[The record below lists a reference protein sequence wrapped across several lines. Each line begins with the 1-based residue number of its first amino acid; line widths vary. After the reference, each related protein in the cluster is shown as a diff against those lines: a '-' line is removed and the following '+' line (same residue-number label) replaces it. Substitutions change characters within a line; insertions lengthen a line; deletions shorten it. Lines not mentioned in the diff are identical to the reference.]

1 MLYEMLFSCSNEHYQ
16 KSTNNFKHCKMRS
29 KKKNFMLII
38 LCFSF
43 SLVNAQYEIKP
54 EKGYTPQIGI
64 MVDMLEDLK
73 DRITEITH
81 DLDQA
86 ETDYLFDEN
95 ANSIGAII
103 MHLIANESY
112 YQVEFLQERTWT
124 EKEEEFWGVAGDLG
138 EKSRDLIKGKPI
150 KYYLDLWDQVR
161 KKTLEGLKAK
171 DDEWFAASIDEGLN
185 NHYVWFHVLEH
196 SANHMG
202 QIALV
207 KNRLPK

>member
-1 MLYEMLFSCSNEHYQ
+1 M
-16 KSTNNFKHCKMRS
+16 KSL
-29 KKKNFMLII
+29 KKNAAILI
-38 LCFSF
+38 LCFSL
-43 SLVNAQYEIKP
+43 SLMNAQYEIKP
-54 EKGYTPQIGI
+54 EIGYTPQIGL

-73 DRITEITH
+73 DRITEITS

-86 ETDYLFDEN
+86 ETDYLFDAK

-103 MHLIANESY
+103 MHLVATEAY
-112 YQVEFLQERTWT
+112 FQVETLEERIWT
-124 EKEEEFWGVAGDLG
+124 DEEAEFWGVATGLG
-138 EKSRDLIKGKPI
+138 EKYRDKLKEKPI

-161 KKTLEGLKAK
+161 EKTLEGLKTK
-171 DDEWFAASIDEGLN
+171 DDAWFAASIDESMN
-185 NHYVWFHVLEH
+185 NHWAWFHILEH

>member
-1 MLYEMLFSCSNEHYQ
+1 MKTL
-16 KSTNNFKHCKMRS
+16 
-29 KKKNFMLII
+29 KKNTTLLI
-38 LCFSF
+38 LCFSL
-43 SLVNAQYEIKP
+43 STVNAQYEIKP

-73 DRITEITH
+73 DRITVITG

-86 ETDYLFDEN
+86 ETDYLFDDK

-103 MHLIANESY
+103 MHLVATEAY
-112 YQVEFLQERTWT
+112 AQVETLEERVWT
-124 EKEEEFWGVAGDLG
+124 DEEREFWIIAAGLG
-138 EKSRDLIKGKPI
+138 AESRDKLKGKPI

-161 KKTLEGLKAK
+161 KKTLEGFKAK
-171 DDEWFAASIDEGLN
+171 DDVWFAANIDESMN
-185 NHYVWFHVLEH
+185 NHWAWFHILEH
-196 SANHMG
+196 QANHMG

>member
-1 MLYEMLFSCSNEHYQ
+1 MSP
-16 KSTNNFKHCKMRS
+16 
-29 KKKNFMLII
+29 KKKNIVLIM
-38 LCFSF
+38 LCFSL
-43 SLVNAQYEIKP
+43 SIANAQYEIKP
-54 EKGYTPQIGI
+54 ETGYTPQIGI

-73 DRITEITH
+73 DRITEITY
-81 DLDQA
+81 DLDQT
-86 ETDYLFDEN
+86 ETDYLFDAK

-103 MHLIANESY
+103 MHLVANESY
-112 YQVEFLQERTWT
+112 YQVESLQERTWT
-124 EKEEEFWGVAGDLG
+124 EKEEEFWGVAGGLG
-138 EKSRDLIKGKPI
+138 EKSRDVIKGKPI

-171 DDEWFAASIDEGLN
+171 DDVWFAASIDESMN
-185 NHYVWFHVLEH
+185 NHWVWFHVLEH

>member
-1 MLYEMLFSCSNEHYQ
+1 M
-16 KSTNNFKHCKMRS
+16 KSI
-29 KKKNFMLII
+29 KKNAALLV
-38 LCFSF
+38 LCFSL

-54 EKGYTPQIGI
+54 EIGYTPHIGV

-86 ETDYLFDEN
+86 ETDFLFDDD

-103 MHLIANESY
+103 MHLVATESY
-112 YQVEFLQERTWT
+112 YQVETLEERTWT
-124 EKEEEFWGVAGDLG
+124 DEEAEFWGIAAGLG
-138 EKSRDLIKGKPI
+138 KKSRDKLKGKPI

-161 KKTLEGLKAK
+161 KKTLEGLKTK
-171 DDEWFAASIDEGLN
+171 DDAWFASNIDESIN
-185 NHYVWFHVLEH
+185 NHWAWFHILEH